1 MMVPSDNAPAV
12 SSTGLFDLLAA
23 GPRNM
28 TAYQIA
34 TMIRDGKL
42 DEARSLYSWDG
53 DKVAMTIYQPEIA
66 KHLGC
71 RLHGKHDCEG
81 PFCKSNVPH
90 HLSRPTKS

>member
-1 MMVPSDNAPAV
+1 
-12 SSTGLFDLLAA
+12 
-23 GPRNM
+23 
-28 TAYQIA
+28 
-34 TMIRDGKL
+34 
-42 DEARSLYSWDG
+42 
-53 DKVAMTIYQPEIA
+53 VAMTIYQPEIA